1 MYHTYYQKPRAKGGY
16 LLPFLSLIIVGLIV
30 VLVFQIVT
38 YFQQKRLQAL
48 ENKAAVKIVSGTA
61 EMKIWGVE
69 QWVKAFDNS
78 ILNEGDII
86 RTGRNSRAVLSL
98 QNGSLVRLSKETE
111 IEFTELKTKDGKDEA
126 SINLKQGEIWLKR
139 ASDEAVRTAF
149 EVSTDNLE
157 LKSLGAVFD
166 VEKTNAQAA
175 RVISGKVSA
184 LIKVKDL
191 QNSDTREMRPAD
203 TAEIVFGQEIVLG
216 QREIEIFENRK
227 TLDLL
232 ALLSDDFRDT
242 DWYKWNRAE
251 DSLIAPPV
259 TVADAVESNVSAS
272 VAEVM
277 AEKEKQEEAPPQ
289 EIAAVPSSPQIL
301 TPKENERTTSKGEVV
316 LLGTVDDS
324 PLKVEVTTYIA
335 GKAEPYVLQKY
346 VPGSGKWSYI
356 AASSYGNFVPGE
368 NRFTVVAIN
377 KDGKKSDPAE
387 ITIIYDKPFEPAD
400 LSAPQVSSFN
410 GAAVV
415 SASFE
420 TDTDSV
426 LVNGKIGKGIAK
438 VFVNDFVLTKYVPDS
453 GAWGYYAKTQYGNL
467 NEGEN
472 EYAVYGVDADGNK
485 TAVAKFKIVK
495 KAKPLEEQQPAA
507 EPASVPSL

>member
-38 YFQQKRLQAL
+38 YFQQKRMQAL
-48 ENKAAVKIVSGTA
+48 ENKAAVKIVAGTA

-86 RTGRNSRAVLSL
+86 RTGRSSRAVLSL
-98 QNGSLVRLSKETE
+98 QNGSLVRLDKETE
-111 IEFTELKTKDGKDEA
+111 IEFIELKTKDGKDEA
-126 SINLKQGEIWLKR
+126 SIYLRQGEIWLKR
-139 ASDEAVRTAF
+139 ASDEGVRTAF
-149 EVSTDNLE
+149 EVLTENLE

-166 VEKTNAQAA
+166 VAKTNTQAA

-191 QNSDTREMRPAD
+191 QSSDGAEMRPAD

-216 QREIEIFENRK
+216 QREIADLENRK

-242 DWYKWNRAE
+242 DWYKWNRKE
-251 DSLIAPPV
+251 DSELMPPV
-259 TVADAVESNVSAS
+259 TVADAVESNVSTS
-272 VAEVM
+272 VAEVLT
-277 AEKEKQEEAPPQ
+277 EEEAPPQ
-289 EIAAVPSSPQIL
+289 EVAAVPSAPIIL
-301 TPKENERTTSKGEVV
+301 TPAENKRTTRKGEV
-316 LLGTVDDS
+316 LISGTVDNS
-324 PLKVEVTTYIA
+324 ALKVEITTYIS

-346 VPGSGKWSYI
+346 VPFSGKWSYI
-356 AASSYGNFVPGE
+356 AALLYGNLVPGE

-377 KDGKKSDPAE
+377 RDGKKSDSAE
-387 ITIIYDKPFEPAD
+387 ITIIYDKPLEPSD
-400 LSAPQVSSFN
+400 LSLPFVTSFN
-410 GAAVV
+410 GASA
-415 SASFE
+415 SGASFE
-420 TDTDSV
+420 TDVDSV
-426 LVNGKIGKGIAK
+426 LVNGKIGKGISK

-472 EYAVYGVDADGNK
+472 EYAVYGVDIDGNK
-485 TAVAKFKIVK
+485 TPVAKFKIVK
-495 KAKPLEEQQPAA
+495 KAKPLEEQQPAS
-507 EPASVPSL
+507 EPVSVPSL